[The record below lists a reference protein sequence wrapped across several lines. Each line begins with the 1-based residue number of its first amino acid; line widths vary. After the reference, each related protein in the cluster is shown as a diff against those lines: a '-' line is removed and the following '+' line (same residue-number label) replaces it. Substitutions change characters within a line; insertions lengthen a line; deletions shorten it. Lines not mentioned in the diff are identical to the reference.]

1 MILSLFSGC
10 GALDLGFEQAGFE
23 IGLAYDIRP
32 SSIASWNHNRPDTP
46 NGRIS
51 DLTAIRLADIDNDFG
66 GRFVPTGIIGGPP
79 CQSFSRANHSRS
91 HNDPR
96 SRLIRKFFDLA
107 LRFHRHREPLEFIL
121 MENVSGLAS
130 ADGGELLDKEIK
142 RLRKND
148 FQVNIF
154 YLDAVCHSV
163 PQYRRRLFL
172 LALSNSIT
180 AVSKWTEP
188 SCEEKKTTVGQA
200 IKLLPAPTFFRKGLK
215 EGDILFHP
223 NHWCMVPKSPRF
235 FNNSLKSGFTSGRSF
250 KTLSWDAPSVTVSYG
265 HREVHIHP
273 DGKRRLSV
281 FEAMRLQGFP
291 DDYILKGNL
300 SEQIDQVS
308 EAVPPPLAQAVALSI
323 ASVVRAPPALEE
335 HVENYPSISCST
347 SSL

>member
-32 SSIASWNHNRPDTP
+32 SSIASWNHNRPDAS
-46 NGRIS
+46 NGHVS
-51 DLTAIRLADIDNDFG
+51 DLTKIRLTDMDNDFG
-66 GRFVPTGIIGGPP
+66 KRFSPTGVIGGPP
-79 CQSFSRANHSRS
+79 CQSFSQANHKRS
-91 HNDPR
+91 PKDPR
-96 SRLIRKFFDLA
+96 SRLIQKFFDLA
-107 LRFHRHREPLEFIL
+107 LSLHRHRKPLDFIL
-121 MENVSGLAS
+121 MENVAGLAK
-130 ADGGELLDKEIK
+130 ADGGKLLEKEIV
-142 RLRKND
+142 RLKANGFD
-148 FQVNIF
+148 IKTF
-154 YLDAVCHSV
+154 YLDAVTHSV

-172 LALSNSIT
+172 LALSNSAT
-180 AVSKWTEP
+180 AYSKWKEP
-188 SCEEKKTTVGQA
+188 SGGEKKSTVEEA
-200 IKLLPAPTFFRKGLK
+200 IKQLPSPTFFRKGLK
-215 EGDILFHP
+215 QSEILFHP
-223 NHWCMVPKSPRF
+223 NHWCMAPKSPKF

-250 KTLSWDAPSVTVSYG
+250 KTLSWGAPSVTVSYG

-308 EAVPPPLAQAVALSI
+308 EAVPPPLAKAVAQSI
-323 ASVVRAPPALEE
+323 ASVVEAPSELE
-335 HVENYPSISCST
+335 VSAENYTSISCST